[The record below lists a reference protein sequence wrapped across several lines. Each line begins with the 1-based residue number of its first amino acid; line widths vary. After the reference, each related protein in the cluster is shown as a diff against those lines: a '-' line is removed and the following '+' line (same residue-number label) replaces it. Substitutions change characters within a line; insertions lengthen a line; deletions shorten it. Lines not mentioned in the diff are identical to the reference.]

1 MAEKGNS
8 PAERKITAYPTPK
21 NHKQLIAIASTE
33 GGVSKVVNN
42 ALKCYFE
49 SKAPLDNGHKS

>member
-1 MAEKGNS
+1 MAEKNS
-8 PAERKITAYPTPK
+8 SHERKITAYPTPK

-33 GGVSKVVNN
+33 GGVSQVINK

-49 SKAPLDNGHKS
+49 SKEPLDKAHKS